1 MKFKS
6 AAIVL
11 SLCLSGSVAAAP
23 QSAPPREHWLTSWY
37 AAPQPAWGSDF
48 VLPMNVPAQL
58 DHQTVRET
66 VRLSAGGHRL
76 RLVLSNRYG
85 RAAVRIGPVRV
96 AVGGADRP
104 LTFAGTPT
112 ATIPPGAVATS
123 DPVELDVAPLAL
135 LTVRS
140 HLPDRTPIRSFHW
153 GGQQSLQISEGDTT
167 TTTSG
172 ALPGSRAEGRLFVSA
187 VLVEAAA
194 GSHGVM
200 AIGDSITDGN
210 GSTADANRRWP
221 DVLAARLAPHGIAV
235 ANAAIAGGRLL
246 TDGMGH
252 SALARF
258 DNDVLSQP
266 GVADV
271 IVLLGT
277 NDIGWPGGPFA
288 PAERPVTFD
297 QLTAG
302 LRQLLAAAHARGMRV
317 TVGTVPPFERAL
329 EGTPF
334 AGHYSESK
342 EALRKQLNHWLRTVP
357 LFDAVV
363 DFDVVLRD
371 PARPQRLRAAFDS
384 GDHLHPNDAG
394 YRAMAAA
401 IDIAPLLRASERRH

>member
-1 MKFKS
+1 MFKS
-6 AAIVL
+6 AAFVL
-11 SLCLSGSVAAAP
+11 SFCLGGAVAAAP
-23 QSAPPREHWLTSWY
+23 VSDSPRERWVTSWY
-37 AAPQPAWGSDF
+37 AAPQAVWGSDF
-48 VLPMNVPAQL
+48 LLPLNVPAQL

-66 VRLSAGGHRL
+66 VRISAGGHRL

-85 RAAVRIGPVRV
+85 REAVRIGPVRV
-96 AVGGADRP
+96 GVTGAERP
-104 LTFAGTPT
+104 LTFAGQPI
-112 ATIPPGAVATS
+112 ATIAPGAVVTS

-153 GGQQSLQISEGDTT
+153 GGQQTLQITDGNTT
-167 TTTSG
+167 TTAGT
-172 ALPGSRAEGRLFVSA
+172 LPGSRAEGRLFLSA

-194 GSHGVM
+194 GSHGVV

-235 ANAAIAGGRLL
+235 ANAAISGGRLL
-246 TDGMGH
+246 TDGMGQ

-266 GVADV
+266 GIADV

-302 LRQLLAAAHARGMRV
+302 LRQLLAAAHAHGVRM
-317 TVGTVPPFERAL
+317 TVATVPPFERAL

-342 EALRKQLNHWLRTVP
+342 EALRKQLNHWIRTAG

-363 DFDVVLRD
+363 DFDLVLRD

-401 IDIAPLLRASERRH
+401 IDIAPLLRKGERGAVK